1 MLWQVYG
8 EQSTFYFH
16 LLARQ
21 RKAAAATAITG
32 IEDTQGSLHTLDNHL
47 ARVSPG
53 QTSAIRGTGRVF
65 HVSFQWTEQPL
76 TIVTVY
82 APSLACERT
91 DFFETQLLPA
101 MPQHGG
107 ALVEG
112 FDIWP

>member
-1 MLWQVYG
+1 MAVLFKDK
-8 EQSTFYFH
+8 SDLT
-16 LLARQ
+16 
-21 RKAAAATAITG
+21 
-32 IEDTQGSLHTLDNHL
+32 DTVDTT
-47 ARVSPG
+47 PE
-53 QTSAIRGTGRVF
+53 AIRGTGRVF
-65 HVSFQWTEQPL
+65 HVGFQWTEQPL

-82 APSLACERT
+82 APSLASERT